1 MVTVA
6 ADNTEMVIGVTD
18 ILSVRADQI
27 RNEAI
32 IWQPLLRSAVIK
44 EHDYNVISV
53 YDTMK
58 RDQQMERL
66 KVDGLNIVKTLINLS
81 ISICNEKVLQHVL
94 VLVNDALKDPENIQY
109 FEKIEKENAASG
121 DLLGLGVQSTPQN
134 GKSGGNLSSWEPFLD
149 LLNRP
154 DEFIVNQSCLILA
167 KVISLGHFR
176 LDAENL
182 QWFVN
187 WQSSQLL
194 ETNNYLHTIIA
205 SQQLMLRV
213 PEYRMAFYQSTVL
226 DKILNVLSTRISFQ
240 LQYQIVFCL
249 WLLSFRTTYCHKLLD
264 FIKPTA
270 NILRQAMKEKVIR
283 IIMQLYR
290 NLLDNYAPPRKPAEL
305 MIQGK
310 VHVVVGQLVEKNWKD
325 EDIKEDVEH
334 VRNILDIML
343 QDMSTFD
350 SYLAEVKSGKLEWSP
365 LHTNPA
371 FWRENAQKLNQNDHE
386 VLRMLRI
393 LLKEEKDP
401 TTLAVCAHDVG
412 EYVRHY
418 PVGKY
423 NVDKLGL
430 KERVVCLLENDDP
443 KVKSS
448 ALLALQKLMLNNWE
462 FMAKTNA

>member
-1 MVTVA
+1 MTSLGITPA
-6 ADNTEMVIGVTD
+6 LNGDMDGETVIGVTD
-18 ILSVRADQI
+18 TLTVRASQI
-27 RNEAI
+27 RSEAI
-32 IWQPLLRSAVIK
+32 MWQPLLRSAVIK
-44 EHDYNVISV
+44 EHDYQVIAV
-53 YDTMK
+53 YDTMTK
-58 RDQQMERL
+58 EQQMERL
-66 KVDGLNIVKTLINLS
+66 KVDGLNIVKTLINLT
-81 ISICNEKVLQHVL
+81 ISICNEKILQHVL
-94 VLVNDALKDPENIQY
+94 VLVNDVLTNKDNISL
-109 FEKIEKENAASG
+109 FEEIEK
-121 DLLGLGVQSTPQN
+121 
-134 GKSGGNLSSWEPFLD
+134 GNTAEKAVNNDSSKGLSSWEPFLD

-167 KVISLGHFR
+167 KVISCGRFR
-176 LDAENL
+176 LDSKNL
-182 QWFVN
+182 NWFIN
-187 WQSSQLL
+187 WQVSQLL
-194 ETNNYLHTIIA
+194 QNNTYLHTILA

-213 PEYRMAFYQSTVL
+213 PEYRAPFYNSTCL
-226 DKILNVLSTRISFQ
+226 DKMLNILSTRISFQ
-240 LQYQIVFCL
+240 LQYQMVFCF
-249 WLLSFRTTYCHKLLD
+249 WLLSFRTTYCFKLLD

-270 NILRQAMKEKVIR
+270 EILRQAAKEKVIR
-283 IIMQLYR
+283 IILQFYR
-290 NLLDNYAPPRKPAEL
+290 NLLTNHSAPRKAAEL

-310 VHVVVGQLVEKNWKD
+310 VQVVMGQLIEKNWKD

-334 VRNILDIML
+334 VKGVLDEML

-386 VLRMLRI
+386 VLRMIRI
-393 LLKEEKDP
+393 LLKDEQDP

-423 NVDKLGL
+423 NIEKLGL
-430 KERVVCLLENDDP
+430 KERVVCLLDNDDP
-443 KVKSS
+443 KVKSA